1 MTEEKKSAIRKKIA
15 LAEVLFAAVLLVYL
29 IYGFATK
36 TSNSTIFRVLASILV
51 LGCLVLNDVVEPYLT
66 KVFEEM
72 DDFRKNAYHSY
83 LFWDVISAVGLLVF
97 ALTFSAEF
105 DMTVYIGLAAYF
117 VGSKKKREYRGAY
130 LGEVTAE
137 DVEAAKQS
145 IIEGEAKELT
155 EEEAER

>member
-15 LAEVLFAAVLLVYL
+15 LAEVVFAVVLLVYL
-29 IYGFATK
+29 IYGFVTK
-36 TSNSTIFRVLASILV
+36 TSNSTIFRILASILV
-51 LGCLVLNDVVEPYLT
+51 LGCLVLNDIVEPYLT
-66 KVFEEM
+66 RVFEEM
-72 DDFRKNAYHSY
+72 DDFRKSAYHSY
-83 LFWDVISAVGLLVF
+83 LFWDVISAGGLLMF

-145 IIEGEAKELT
+145 IIE
-155 EEEAER
+155 EESERLSE